1 MFEEI
6 KLWLQSQK
14 IEFKIIQHEPTLTS
28 EQSAKVRGEDLSVG
42 GKALVMKV
50 GNDFKIFVLSASKK
64 IDSNAIKKQFNV
76 KKLRFVNSDELKE
89 LTGLTSGAVPPFGRP
104 IINLDLYV
112 DRSIQKNQKI
122 AFNAA
127 SLTNSIIM
135 MTADYLKIAGAEYFD
150 FSLD

>member
-14 IEFKIIQHEPTLTS
+14 IEFTIIQHEPTLTS
-28 EQSAKVRGEDLSVG
+28 AESAKARGEDLSIG
-42 GKALVMKV
+42 GKALIMKV
-50 GNDFKIFVLSASKK
+50 GNDFKIFVLSASRK

-76 KKLRFVNSDELKE
+76 KKLRFVNSDELKD
-89 LTGLTSGAVPPFGRP
+89 LTGLTSGAIPPFGRP
-104 IINLDLYV
+104 IINLDLFI
-112 DRSIQKNQKI
+112 DRSIQNNEKI

-135 MTADYLKIAGAEYFD
+135 RMKDYLSIVEAEFFD
-150 FSLD
+150 FSKE

>member
-14 IEFKIIQHEPTLTS
+14 IEFTIIQHEPTLTS
-28 EQSAKVRGEDLSVG
+28 AESAKARGEDLSIG
-42 GKALVMKV
+42 GKALIIKV
-50 GNDFKIFVLSASKK
+50 GNDFKIFVLSASRK

-76 KKLRFVNSDELKE
+76 KKLRFVNSDELKD
-89 LTGLTSGAVPPFGRP
+89 LTGLTSGAIPPFGRP
-104 IINLDLYV
+104 IINLDLFI
-112 DRSIQKNQKI
+112 DRSIQNNEKI

-135 MTADYLKIAGAEYFD
+135 RMKDYLSIVEAEFFD
-150 FSLD
+150 FSKE

>member
-6 KLWLQSQK
+6 KFWLQSQK
-14 IEFKIIQHEPTLTS
+14 IEFTIIKHEPTLTS
-28 EQSAKVRGEDLSVG
+28 AQSAKARGEDLSIG
-42 GKALVMKV
+42 GKALIMKV
-50 GNDFKIFVLSASKK
+50 GNDFKIFVLSASRK
-64 IDSNAIKKQFNV
+64 IDSNAIKKRFNV

-104 IINLDLYV
+104 FFNLELYV
-112 DRSIQKNQKI
+112 DHSIKNNLKI

-135 MTADYLKIAGAEYFD
+135 KTSDYLKIAGAEYFD
-150 FSLD
+150 FSSE

>member
-14 IEFKIIQHEPTLTS
+14 IEFTIIQHEPTLTS
-28 EQSAKVRGEDLSVG
+28 AESAKARGEDLSIG
-42 GKALVMKV
+42 GKALIIKV
-50 GNDFKIFVLSASKK
+50 GNDFKIFVLSASRK

-76 KKLRFVNSDELKE
+76 KKLRFVNSDELKD
-89 LTGLTSGAVPPFGRP
+89 LTGLTSGAIPPFGRP
-104 IINLDLYV
+104 IINLDLFV
-112 DRSIQKNQKI
+112 DRSIQNNQKI

-135 MTADYLKIAGAEYFD
+135 RMKDYLSIVEAEFFD
-150 FSLD
+150 FSKE